1 MRLTLSL
8 KYLHLYYLLLPY
20 RRNIL
25 RLYTTPYFL
34 LLTSYSLLTT
44 HPEYNADRGVI
55 TGMRY
60 VWNEDIQNW
69 QYQYYIALN
78 LDSPSYEWTKFDWGW
93 QEDLE
98 ALFFPDSQTSDR
110 TKEDND

>member
-1 MRLTLSL
+1 MEDNRIPDFNELSDI
-8 KYLHLYYLLLPY
+8 P
-20 RRNIL
+20 
-25 RLYTTPYFL
+25 
-34 LLTSYSLLTT
+34 
-44 HPEYNADRGVI
+44 HPQFEIGTKVRWNSIAGDRGVI

-110 TKEDND
+110 TKEESND